1 MSEADI
7 FIIVYHRYSRA
18 VCKLGHFSVG
28 TEKAVYYIIIAPAL
42 KFRHRQ
48 SIRKRITAVVHIRGI
63 AEHSAVKRFS
73 SPAVD
78 KSDIAVFV
86 CDLCKSLIR
95 KAPCKAVLRLC
106 YKLAVLFYV
115 SEFSVNRNG
124 RNVICILVKGISRTV
139 LRFQRGASAF
149 VGIAPLP
156 VNAHGRHR
164 LNEQLVARAVKRF
177 RFFAVHSEY
186 IKYKHRKACRTQRQ
200 HTCRTAYYRTDRA
213 FLLFLRCFT
222 RKSRTERAEFY
233 VFIYFSFAVGTYF
246 THCCLPFILL
256 VPSFQ
261 GRCLIYMPSFFRFRH
276 ICLSTPHYPAR

>member
-7 FIIVYHRYSRA
+7 FIIVYRRYSRA

-28 TEKAVYYIIIAPAL
+28 TEKTVYYIIIAPAL

-78 KSDIAVFV
+78 KSDISVFV
-86 CDLCKSLIR
+86 RDLCKSLIR

-115 SEFSVNRNG
+115 SELSVNRNG
-124 RNVICILVKGISRTV
+124 RNVVCILVKGISRTV
-139 LRFQRGASAF
+139 LRFQRGASAL
-149 VGIAPLP
+149 VGIAPLS

-164 LNEQLVARAVKRF
+164 LYEQLVARAVKRF
-177 RFFAVHSEY
+177 RFFAVHSEH
-186 IKYKHRKACRTQRQ
+186 IKYKHRKACRSEHQ
-200 HTCRTAYYRTDRA
+200 HACRTAYYRTDRA
-213 FLLFLRCFT
+213 FLLFLQCFT

-233 VFIYFSFAVGTYF
+233 VFVYFSFAVGTYF
-246 THCCLPFILL
+246 A
-256 VPSFQ
+256 
-261 GRCLIYMPSFFRFRH
+261 H
-276 ICLSTPHYPAR
+276 IFSPLYLS